1 MKKNQPTILG
11 EEMW

>member
-1 MKKNQPTILG
+1 MKKNQPAILG